1 MGKIKYVMDKNT
13 LTGDSNSESSL
24 SGHSGPSGFLYR
36 VGLAIGFVGNVLG
49 LRPAPKTPPIET
61 NPERIAGA
69 ERLLTLLTE
78 QVTLIDFYENRYAE
92 TWPTFGRTE
101 AGALLL
107 ESIRPEAAAIAVH
120 VRERLTRLKAG
131 EPLASATGEEVE
143 VLKLSR
149 GVYQLCDMAEAEV
162 LNDRV

>member
-1 MGKIKYVMDKNT
+1 
-13 LTGDSNSESSL
+13 
-24 SGHSGPSGFLYR
+24 
-36 VGLAIGFVGNVLG
+36 
-49 LRPAPKTPPIET
+49 
-61 NPERIAGA
+61 
-69 ERLLTLLTE
+69 
-78 QVTLIDFYENRYAE
+78 LIDFYEDRYAE
-92 TWPTFGRTE
+92 TWPTFDRTE

-131 EPLASATGEEVE
+131 SPVASATDEEDE

-162 LNDRV
+162 LDQAP